1 MSTIKSTRW
10 RFLTNHARVLV
21 FIDKHEKVTVRVIS
35 DSLGIAEPS
44 VRRIISQL
52 MDAGYVSKRLVGRVN
67 LYRVTATLPLKA
79 PEFSKVPVRKLID
92 SLSIAEEGEALSK
105 T

>member
-1 MSTIKSTRW
+1 
-10 RFLTNHARVLV
+10 LV

-44 VRRIISQL
+44 IRRIISQL

-67 LYRVTATLPLKA
+67 HYRVTATLPMKA
-79 PEFSKVPVRKLID
+79 PEFDTVPVRRLID
-92 SLSIAEEGEALSK
+92 LLRAASEGEALLN